1 MTNQA
6 TPLILDHD
14 KGTTT
19 GTKSPLINDA
29 ALHQGLLGIHHLA
42 IEVRHQEV
50 TIARSQPEAER
61 LAYYWPDDLAP
72 WIPAAFNWFSVSV
85 INHLRLVA
93 LVDLLNANG
102 WRSSD
107 LADPTKASQV
117 KPHCTAF
124 VKAAAPKLYTWRNKV
139 GAHFAATD
147 PHSDAGQIL
156 EQSIWTPVTYSYP
169 YFVVGTVLPG
179 NAVIAEGLPI
189 WSLTQT
195 FEQLRSRFWPF
206 LSLPPRPPV
215 TSAMTKS
222 IRRGFA
228 PKPPPGPMQL

>member
-1 MTNQA
+1 VTNQA
-6 TPLILDHD
+6 APLILDHD

-42 IEVRHQEV
+42 VEVREQEV
-50 TIARSQPEAER
+50 HFAKTEPMAER
-61 LAYYWPDDLAP
+61 LFYSWPSGLAP
-72 WIPAAFNWFSVSV
+72 WMPAAFNWFSVSV

-93 LVDLLNANG
+93 LVDLLTING

-107 LADPTKASQV
+107 LADPTKARQV
-117 KPHCTAF
+117 RPHCTAF
-124 VKAAAPKLYTWRNKV
+124 VKDVAPKLYTWRNKV

-147 PHSDAGQIL
+147 PQSDAGQIL

-169 YFVVGTVLPG
+169 YFKVGTVLPDTG
-179 NAVIAEGLPI
+179 NITEGLPI

-195 FEQLRSRFWPF
+195 FEELRPRFWPY

-215 TSAMTKS
+215 RSSLTRS

-228 PKPPPGPMQL
+228 PKPPLGPLSP